1 MTTKPKPRKAPAK
14 AAAIV
19 DPIFAA
25 IAEHKALV
33 QEFYLCQN
41 NFQTARSQAE
51 KKHGWSW
58 TDNTKRS
65 REGLELAAAE
75 TTPQYDLFNNASRAA
90 FKAGMRMARTKP
102 KTLAGVGALAD
113 YLWRNYSEGEIDEC
127 DEEWATIALKTVAA
141 TLAQM
146 NKEAA

>member
-1 MTTKPKPRKAPAK
+1 MTTKPKARKAPAK

-33 QEFYLCQN
+33 QEFYLHQN

-58 TDNTKRS
+58 TENTKRS

-102 KTLAGVGALAD
+102 KTLAGVGAMI
-113 YLWRNYSEGEIDEC
+113 NYVRREAENLHSLED
-127 DEEWATIALKTVAA
+127 WSLPALKTVAA
-141 TLAQM
+141 ALNRM
-146 NKEAA
+146 SGEAA